1 MTNQFRILI
10 QTFRIYSLGF
20 GAFFL
25 KSGDIREK
33 VYVMNEVK
41 QHPPINFLGK
51 IKKRKSRLRKANPR
65 ALGTNP
71 RALGTNPKAM
81 RLKKEMND

>member
-1 MTNQFRILI
+1 MNLF
-10 QTFRIYSLGF
+10 FGV

-33 VYVMNEVK
+33 VYLMNEVK

-51 IKKRKSRLRKANPR
+51 LKKRKSRLRKANPR

>member
-1 MTNQFRILI
+1 MI
-10 QTFRIYSLGF
+10 QTFWIYSLGF

-25 KSGDIREK
+25 NSGDDRET
-33 VYVMNEVK
+33 VNYMNEVR

-51 IKKRKSRLRKANPR
+51 LKKRKSRLRKANPR

>member
-1 MTNQFRILI
+1 
-10 QTFRIYSLGF
+10 
-20 GAFFL
+20 
-25 KSGDIREK
+25 
-33 VYVMNEVK
+33 MNEVR
-41 QHPPINFLGK
+41 QHPPVNFLGK
-51 IKKRKSRLRKANPR
+51 LKKRKSRLRKANPR

>member
-1 MTNQFRILI
+1 
-10 QTFRIYSLGF
+10 LGF

-25 KSGDIREK
+25 KSGDSREK
-33 VYVMNEVK
+33 VCLMKEVK

-81 RLKKEMND
+81 KLKKEMNE

>member
-1 MTNQFRILI
+1 M
-10 QTFRIYSLGF
+10 GF

-25 KSGDIREK
+25 NSGDNREK
-33 VYVMNEVK
+33 VSLLNEVRE
-41 QHPPINFLGK
+41 HPPINFLGK
-51 IKKRKSRLRKANPR
+51 LKKRKSRLRKANPR

-81 RLKKEMND
+81 RMKKEMND

>member
-1 MTNQFRILI
+1 MTTSSGKCL
-10 QTFRIYSLGF
+10 QTLRIYSLGF

-25 KSGDIREK
+25 NSGDDRET
-33 VYVMNEVK
+33 VSQMNEVR

-51 IKKRKSRLRKANPR
+51 LKKRKSRMRKANPR

-81 RLKKEMND
+81 RLKKEINE

>member
-1 MTNQFRILI
+1 MKET
-10 QTFRIYSLGF
+10 
-20 GAFFL
+20 
-25 KSGDIREK
+25 
-33 VYVMNEVK
+33 K
-41 QHPPINFLGK
+41 QHPAINFLGK
-51 IKKRKSRLRKANPR
+51 LKKRKSRLRKENPR

>member
-25 KSGDIREK
+25 KSGDDRET
-33 VYVMNEVK
+33 VNYMNEVR

-51 IKKRKSRLRKANPR
+51 LKKRKSRLRKANPR

-71 RALGTNPKAM
+71 RALGTNPKAK

>member
-1 MTNQFRILI
+1 
-10 QTFRIYSLGF
+10 LGF

-25 KSGDIREK
+25 KSGDVKEK
-33 VYVMNEVK
+33 VLMMKEMK

-51 IKKRKSRLRKANPR
+51 MKKRKSRLRKANPR

-81 RLKKEMND
+81 KLKKEIND

>member
-1 MTNQFRILI
+1 M
-10 QTFRIYSLGF
+10 GF

-25 KSGDIREK
+25 KSGDDRET
-33 VYVMNEVK
+33 VNYMNDLR

-51 IKKRKSRLRKANPR
+51 LKKRKSRLRKANPR

>member
-1 MTNQFRILI
+1 
-10 QTFRIYSLGF
+10 
-20 GAFFL
+20 
-25 KSGDIREK
+25 
-33 VYVMNEVK
+33 MNELK

-51 IKKRKSRLRKANPR
+51 MKKRKSRLRKANPR

-81 RLKKEMND
+81 RLKKEMNE

>member
-1 MTNQFRILI
+1 
-10 QTFRIYSLGF
+10 
-20 GAFFL
+20 
-25 KSGDIREK
+25 
-33 VYVMNEVK
+33 
-41 QHPPINFLGK
+41 
-51 IKKRKSRLRKANPR
+51 LRKANPR